1 MSHSLNTSTAAFQLQ
16 QTNGQ
21 EQNFLDAFV
30 IEVRFKSEHW
40 SRFLL
45 EELQLQAFTR
55 AYKEL

>member
-1 MSHSLNTSTAAFQLQ
+1 MSHSLNTPTAAFQLQ

-30 IEVRFKSEHW
+30 IEVWFKSEHW